1 MNSIKENLEIQK
13 HEIEAV
19 ITYAENILRRSPE
32 GTLRTSTSNGN
43 KLQYYIKDGYTGAQ
57 GRYLGKKEEKLIHE
71 LAQKEYAQK
80 LLSEA
85 RKKQKTL
92 NRFSKAYFQQ
102 DFMDI
107 YNNLAKARKKAVIPY
122 ELPDNEYAEFWQQE
136 AYVTFISPRAP
147 ELDIINGIFTEKGEL
162 VRSKSEKI
170 IADKLFMMNIPYH
183 YEKPLMLAGYGYVH
197 PDFTVLNRKT
207 RKEYYWEH
215 FGMMDDAGY
224 VEKAVQ
230 KIETYE
236 RNLFFTGEQ
245 LLLTYETRLHPLNT
259 GIMDNLIRK
268 YLL

>member
-1 MNSIKENLEIQK
+1 
-13 HEIEAV
+13 
-19 ITYAENILRRSPE
+19 
-32 GTLRTSTSNGN
+32 
-43 KLQYYIKDGYTGAQ
+43 
-57 GRYLGKKEEKLIHE
+57 
-71 LAQKEYAQK
+71 
-80 LLSEA
+80 
-85 RKKQKTL
+85 
-92 NRFSKAYFQQ
+92 
-102 DFMDI
+102 MDI

-136 AYVTFISPRAP
+136 AYVSFISPRAP

-170 IADKLFMMNIPYH
+170 IADKLFMMNIPYR

>member
-1 MNSIKENLEIQK
+1 
-13 HEIEAV
+13 
-19 ITYAENILRRSPE
+19 
-32 GTLRTSTSNGN
+32 
-43 KLQYYIKDGYTGAQ
+43 
-57 GRYLGKKEEKLIHE
+57 
-71 LAQKEYAQK
+71 
-80 LLSEA
+80 
-85 RKKQKTL
+85 
-92 NRFSKAYFQQ
+92 
-102 DFMDI
+102 MDI

-136 AYVTFISPRAP
+136 AYVSFISPTAP

-259 GIMDNLIRK
+259 GSMDNLIRK

>member
-1 MNSIKENLEIQK
+1 
-13 HEIEAV
+13 
-19 ITYAENILRRSPE
+19 
-32 GTLRTSTSNGN
+32 
-43 KLQYYIKDGYTGAQ
+43 
-57 GRYLGKKEEKLIHE
+57 
-71 LAQKEYAQK
+71 
-80 LLSEA
+80 
-85 RKKQKTL
+85 
-92 NRFSKAYFQQ
+92 
-102 DFMDI
+102 
-107 YNNLAKARKKAVIPY
+107 
-122 ELPDNEYAEFWQQE
+122 
-136 AYVTFISPRAP
+136 
-147 ELDIINGIFTEKGEL
+147 
-162 VRSKSEKI
+162 
-170 IADKLFMMNIPYH
+170 
-183 YEKPLMLAGYGYVH
+183 MLAGYGYVH